1 MLLNGLQFYEVFL
14 NPDGEY
20 LGWDTIPLPYIYG
33 ILIIV
38 YAVLLLA
45 WLGNIVFIDKVC
57 ARQCA
62 NVCVAGS
69 KSQLLTARYT
79 SFQGAGS
86 NRLHKYISL
95 WPIMK
100 LWLVIFNTA
109 YWGYISERVC
119 APSSVSSSPFA
130 TPSAM
135 ASSTRLTRLV
145 SHTSG
150 SHDLGH

>member
-1 MLLNGLQFYEVFL
+1 MFL

-33 ILIIV
+33 ILVIV

>member
-1 MLLNGLQFYEVFL
+1 MCKAVCQRVRREVLNLSYSPHVS
-14 NPDGEY
+14 
-20 LGWDTIPLPYIYG
+20 
-33 ILIIV
+33 
-38 YAVLLLA
+38 A
-45 WLGNIVFIDKVC
+45 
-57 ARQCA
+57 
-62 NVCVAGS
+62 
-69 KSQLLTARYT
+69 

-119 APSSVSSSPFA
+119 APSSVSSSQFA